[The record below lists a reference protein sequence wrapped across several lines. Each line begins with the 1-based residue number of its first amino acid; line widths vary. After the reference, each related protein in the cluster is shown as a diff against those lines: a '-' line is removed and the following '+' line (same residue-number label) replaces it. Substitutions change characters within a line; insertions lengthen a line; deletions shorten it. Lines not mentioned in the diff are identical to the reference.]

1 MYVSALNNTTL
12 HKQHKQHTTQEKR
25 GREINLKD
33 ESALSESATPP
44 PPKKKKNLKDPIN
57 HSRLSACY
65 ISHTSRP
72 PKMTRAQQMEATPGS
87 LGDD

>member
-1 MYVSALNNTTL
+1 MYVSALNNTKL
-12 HKQHKQHTTQEKR
+12 HIQHKQHTQKKR
-25 GREINLKD
+25 GKEINLKD
-33 ESALSESATPP
+33 KSALSDSATPSP
-44 PPKKKKNLKDPIN
+44 PQKSLKDPIN

-72 PKMTRAQQMEATPGS
+72 PKKTRAQKMEATPGS

>member
-1 MYVSALNNTTL
+1 MYVSALNSTKL
-12 HKQHKQHTTQEKR
+12 HKQHKQHIREKR

-33 ESALSESATPP
+33 ESALSDTA
-44 PPKKKKNLKDPIN
+44 KKNTHGLKSLIN

-72 PKMTRAQQMEATPGS
+72 PKKTRAQQMEATPGS